1 MVETCWN
8 PIPSGYVK
16 IAIEN
21 GHRNSEFSHEKWWF
35 SIVMLNYQR
44 VNHGMKHQ
52 LVQDFPPKQA
62 ETSAAETVSI
72 GDRAP
77 WPPSQSPGVSRS
89 NIQPWIEM
97 GWLWQPI
104 RNLPQKKSKMYC
116 KNAILAVPSSWWL
129 RLPNELYTVYYR
141 HHNKSPCF
149 FEVIIWDQLQI
160 PMGSSELRTKSPPT
174 WLVSQPPREKASAFL
189 VNWWRKVV
197 LNQLL
202 MATNEDPNVYTACTI
217 YIYLLYSIFPRS
229 CIYNTEF

>member
-1 MVETCWN
+1 MGWN
-8 PIPSGYVK
+8 INWCR
-16 IAIEN
+16 I
-21 GHRNSEFSHEKWWF
+21 SHQNKLKLVQQKRFRLATEHPDR
-35 SIVMLNYQR
+35 R
-44 VNHGMKHQ
+44 VNRLAFPDLTSNHGLKWA
-52 LVQDFPPKQA
+52 DYGNPFATPPKK
-62 ETSAAETVSI
+62 
-72 GDRAP
+72 
-77 WPPSQSPGVSRS
+77 
-89 NIQPWIEM
+89 N
-97 GWLWQPI
+97 
-104 RNLPQKKSKMYC
+104 SKMYC

-129 RLPNELYTVYYR
+129 RFPNELYTVYYR
-141 HHNKSPCF
+141 HHNKSPYF